1 MIKIN
6 GSKIGITQLTYEKGD
21 SLVKVNKG
29 NLKYQ
34 RILFTSEGTDKFEV
48 LPAATEDVE
57 VPSGIRKV
65 FSEAW
70 VIEKTDT
77 KAKKEKYDG
86 LEKDVM
92 LKWMKA
98 LYPTHLDTAELLCR
112 ACGYGNIMTEFYK
125 SYGTEMIRDFYRLID
140 SITSGYGKGSGKC
153 EKKYA
158 PQYISRKYSV
168 YEFLQDIMKSRK
180 EVKIYTDPELIGKYK
195 RITRKVIVDG
205 AMVPDLWCPVV
216 GLVGN
221 RERANLSLSYKT
233 QITVDVP
240 ENPHG
245 AEAGPRNLECIRS
258 FCIIKDGI
266 VWSRKLGIKTTDK
279 TLIRKLRGAGAIEMG
294 LVMSDEY
301 LLNLEN
307 LPVISIPQIRH
318 ITSWQLANA
327 EAAVEYA
334 RIGGIWARRMD
345 YMERK
350 SLSKC
355 PEKMEVEPVS
365 PAEVYL
371 RSLGI
376 YGDKYIPNGK
386 AADVERKYTVYE
398 LKGCISGIPKD
409 PTLQVIKSING
420 EGVGVVKD
428 VVEKIA
434 LNHAKS
440 GRTYKEEITY
450 WENELLQRIKT
461 LRDLKFRFIMGK
473 TLKFSD
479 DRRTKVEN
487 VVVSIP
493 VAGLSKVRVHWK
505 VEKSEVDL

>member
-6 GSKIGITQLTYEKGD
+6 GSKIGITQLGYEKGD
-21 SLVKVNKG
+21 SLVKVDKG
-29 NLKYQ
+29 KLKYQ
-34 RILFTSEGTDKFEV
+34 RILFTSEGSSKFAV
-48 LPAATEDVE
+48 IPAVAEDVE
-57 VPSGIRKV
+57 VPSGIRKA

-70 VIEKTDT
+70 VLEKLDT

-98 LYPTHLDTAELLCR
+98 LYPAHLDTAELLCR

-140 SITSGYGKGSGKC
+140 SITDGYGKGSGRC

-158 PQYISRKYSV
+158 AQYISRKYSV
-168 YEFLQDIMKSRK
+168 YELLQDIMKSGK
-180 EVKIYTDPELIGKYK
+180 VKIYTDPELLGEYR
-195 RITRKVIVDG
+195 RITRKKIVEG
-205 AMVPDLWCPVV
+205 SMVPDLWCPVV

-221 RERANLSLSYKT
+221 RERANLSLSYMTK
-233 QITVDVP
+233 ITVDVP
-240 ENPHG
+240 ENPYG
-245 AEAGPRNLECIRS
+245 AEPGPRNLECVRS

-266 VWSRKLGIKTTDK
+266 VWSKRLGIKTTDK
-279 TLIRKLRGAGAIEMG
+279 TLVRKLRGSGAIEMD

-307 LPVISIPQIRH
+307 LPVISIPQTRN
-318 ITSWQLANA
+318 ITSWQLAGA
-327 EAAVEYA
+327 EAAIEYA
-334 RIGGIWARRMD
+334 RIGGAWARRMD

-350 SLSKC
+350 SLPKC
-355 PEKMEVEPVS
+355 PEKMEFEPKD
-365 PAEVYL
+365 PAETYL
-371 RSLGI
+371 NSLGI
-376 YGDKYIPNGK
+376 YGNKYVPVSK
-386 AADVERKYTVYE
+386 TAAVERKYTVYE
-398 LKGCISGIPKD
+398 LKGYVGGIPKD
-409 PTLQVIKSING
+409 PVSSVIKAING
-420 EGVGVVKD
+420 TGVGIVKD
-428 VVEKIA
+428 VVDKLA
-434 LNHAKS
+434 LDHAKS
-440 GRTYKEEITY
+440 GRTYKEEVEY
-450 WENELLQRIKT
+450 WEEELGKRIKN

-487 VVVSIP
+487 VVVPIP
-493 VAGLSKVRVHWK
+493 IVGLSKVRVHWK